1 MDSDMDTA
9 VIRRDGQEI
18 ARFPISNGVEIVRWF
33 HNHVPSCSMDWAIK
47 YEGYSYEI
55 IYNN

>member
-1 MDSDMDTA
+1 MA
-9 VIRRDGQEI
+9 HIGIIRRDGQEI
-18 ARFPISNGVEIVRWF
+18 ARLELTTGFEILRWF

-55 IYNN
+55 INNN

>member
-1 MDSDMDTA
+1 MDTA

-55 IYNN
+55 INNN